1 MQLANREIP
10 NGWCYAMHGMIVGV
24 EKISEQHVSGYGFTE
39 GHGRLY
45 GFYSGPHY
53 GHWGT
58 GSLYGSSELF
68 GEQRVWTDY
77 EYATRFFIQ
86 DSGGRELPVN
96 VFGDH
101 LPIRDGH
108 RVIAIVVRNSS
119 NSDLLFAM
127 INETTSQELSCCR
140 NGELLR
146 HLDIPAYRYVR
157 ALGGGGKRSPLAG
170 GVQGCLA
177 LVALIATCVLIL
189 GAFFAMVGK
198 YPGIPMVLVGG
209 ALLFFASM
217 IASMFYLA
225 SSSRRGR
232 RATSRGARLEAIQTI
247 EAVWEFVGSQ
257 SRNQQ
262 T

>member
-157 ALGGGGKRSPLAG
+157 ALGGRGSAAHWPEAFRDASRWSRLSRHACLFSVHSLQWLGSTLAYRWCWLAG
-170 GVQGCLA
+170 LCYFLQA
-177 LVALIATCVLIL
+177 
-189 GAFFAMVGK
+189 
-198 YPGIPMVLVGG
+198 
-209 ALLFFASM
+209 
-217 IASMFYLA
+217 
-225 SSSRRGR
+225 
-232 RATSRGARLEAIQTI
+232 
-247 EAVWEFVGSQ
+247 
-257 SRNQQ
+257 
-262 T
+262 